1 MSKLSDKVA
10 VITGGS
16 TGIGFATARL
26 FIDEGAKVVITGR
39 TKETLDAAAKELGPN
54 ARAIVS
60 DATNL
65 KDLERTFAEIQKVHG
80 RIDVL
85 FVNAGGATFRP
96 LEAEDEE
103 HFDAI
108 MDQNVKS
115 AYFTIQKALPLLARG
130 STIVLN
136 TSVVLHKGFPST
148 SVYSAAKAAVRQFG
162 RTLAAELA
170 ERGIRVNAV
179 SPGPIDTPIYDKL
192 GLGAGKQGF
201 VDSMTALVPMKRFGR
216 AEEVAKVA
224 LFLGSEDSSYLT
236 GEEILVDGGI
246 ANL

>member
-1 MSKLSDKVA
+1 MSKLSNKVA

-26 FIDEGAKVVITGR
+26 FVSEGAKVVITGR
-39 TKETLDAAAKELGPN
+39 TKDTLSAAEKELGPN

-60 DATNL
+60 DASSL
-65 KDLERTFAEIQKVHG
+65 KDLERTFAEIQKLHG

-96 LEAEDEE
+96 IEAEDEE
-103 HFDAI
+103 HFDGI

-115 AYFTIQKALPLLARG
+115 AYFTIQKALPLLQRG

-148 SVYSAAKAAVRQFG
+148 SVYSAAKAAVRQIG

-170 ERGIRVNAV
+170 ERGIRVNTV

-192 GLGAGKQGF
+192 GLGEGKQGF
-201 VDSMTALVPMKRFGR
+201 VDSMTASVPMKRFGR
-216 AEEVAKVA
+216 PEEVAKVA